1 MRGHLKPK
9 MLGTVPKAFSQEEPC
24 KGIFPSCNFQNVHSQ
39 ITTSQVAT
47 SHEGKAFY
55 GFEWPLILNTNLY

>member
-55 GFEWPLILNTNLY
+55 GFE